1 VAGRRVQGPGCETE
15 RFLVARP
22 EWAPG
27 NDGAQRTAADTMA
40 LCFQPRR
47 LAWDQTV
54 APGAASKGAM

>member
-1 VAGRRVQGPGCETE
+1 
-15 RFLVARP
+15 
-22 EWAPG
+22 
-27 NDGAQRTAADTMA
+27 MA